1 MSVKEVSRLEF
12 ESVEKF
18 GGMIGITGEDVKSG
32 HYEEEIF
39 HINKC
44 SEVNELYPQKD
55 TNIP

>member
-18 GGMIGITGEDVKSG
+18 GGMIGITGENVKSG
-32 HYEEEIF
+32 HYEEIF